1 MIPTSNTKKKLLKDM
16 IQMTLHLNKNNCPN
30 YEKIKYILNESP
42 DLMCRTLEVG
52 GDCLEVIFM
61 KNLIKQEFLN
71 EYVIKYI
78 QQLPIEY
85 ITYSYLL
92 KNIPMNEVKKNLK
105 EQEIISSLL
114 NGFAYI
120 YLSDE
125 SKAFMVNCANPIERS
140 IEKAETE
147 SLVYGPKISFTESLS
162 SNIKIIR
169 RNLNDSNLCT
179 DELKIG
185 ERVKKQVR
193 IIYFKD
199 IADDDT
205 LKTLKEK
212 FENIKTDNISD
223 SSVLAQCLEDN
234 HYSFFPQF
242 ILTELPDR
250 FLYSIL
256 NGRIGVL
263 IDESPI
269 AIIGPANFFSFFEST
284 EDIYLRWSLST
295 FIRFIR
301 LFAMA
306 GSLFLTAFYVAT
318 MTFHSELIP
327 SKLLLIIGQS
337 RSQVPFPP
345 LLEALLLELLI
356 ELLREAGAR
365 LPSKVGQTMGIVGG
379 IVIGQATVEAGLTS
393 NILIIIV
400 AFSALGAFTAPI
412 YEMGTALRIAR
423 FPFIIL
429 AGVWGLNGII
439 IGVCVM
445 MVHLLKL
452 TSLNKPYLA
461 PLYPFRIKDIKYF
474 LIRLPHHFYMRRP
487 VVNRP
492 KDSFRTRWR
501 FKKTEKDLDE
511 F

>member
-1 MIPTSNTKKKLLKDM
+1 M
-16 IQMTLHLNKNNCPN
+16 
-30 YEKIKYILNESP
+30 
-42 DLMCRTLEVG
+42 
-52 GDCLEVIFM
+52 
-61 KNLIKQEFLN
+61 
-71 EYVIKYI
+71 
-78 QQLPIEY
+78 
-85 ITYSYLL
+85 
-92 KNIPMNEVKKNLK
+92 
-105 EQEIISSLL
+105 
-114 NGFAYI
+114 
-120 YLSDE
+120 
-125 SKAFMVNCANPIERS
+125 
-140 IEKAETE
+140 
-147 SLVYGPKISFTESLS
+147 
-162 SNIKIIR
+162 
-169 RNLNDSNLCT
+169 
-179 DELKIG
+179 
-185 ERVKKQVR
+185 
-193 IIYFKD
+193 
-199 IADDDT
+199 
-205 LKTLKEK
+205 
-212 FENIKTDNISD
+212 
-223 SSVLAQCLEDN
+223 
-234 HYSFFPQF
+234 
-242 ILTELPDR
+242 
-250 FLYSIL
+250 
-256 NGRIGVL
+256 
-263 IDESPI
+263 
-269 AIIGPANFFSFFEST
+269 
-284 EDIYLRWSLST
+284 
-295 FIRFIR
+295 
-301 LFAMA
+301 
-306 GSLFLTAFYVAT
+306 
-318 MTFHSELIP
+318 
-327 SKLLLIIGQS
+327 LLIIGQS

-412 YEMGTALRIAR
+412 YEMGTAIRIAR

>member
-1 MIPTSNTKKKLLKDM
+1 MTNT
-16 IQMTLHLNKNNCPN
+16 LNKNNCPN
-30 YEKIKYILNESP
+30 YEKIKYILNQSP
-42 DLMCRTLEVG
+42 DLICRTLEVG
-52 GDCLEVIFM
+52 KDCIEIVFM
-61 KNLIKQEFLN
+61 KNLIKAETVN
-71 EYVIKYI
+71 EYVIKFI
-78 QQLPIEY
+78 QQLPKKD
-85 ITYSYLL
+85 ITYSYLM
-92 KNIPMNEVKKNLK
+92 KNIPIDEVKIDFK

-114 NGFAYI
+114 NGFVYI
-120 YLSDE
+120 YLLEE
-125 SKAFMVNCANPIERS
+125 SKALLVNCANPIERT

-162 SNIKIIR
+162 SNVRIIR
-169 RNLNDSNLCT
+169 QNINNSNLCT
-179 DELKIG
+179 DELEIG
-185 ERVKKQVR
+185 ERVKKQLR
-193 IIYFKD
+193 IIYIKD
-199 IADDDT
+199 LTDEDLLNT
-205 LKTLKEK
+205 LKQKL
-212 FENIKTDNISD
+212 ENIKTDNISD
-223 SSVLAQCLEDN
+223 SSILAQCLEDN

-242 ILTELPDR
+242 IMTELPDR

-256 NGRIGVL
+256 NGKVGILLDR
-263 IDESPI
+263 SPV

-301 LFAMA
+301 LLAMA
-306 GSLFLTAFYVAT
+306 GSLLLTAFYVAII
-318 MTFHSELIP
+318 TFHFELIP
-327 SKLLLIIGQS
+327 SRLLIIIGQS

-345 LLEALLLELLI
+345 FLEALLMEILI

-400 AFSALGAFTAPI
+400 AFSALGAFSAPI
-412 YEMGTALRIAR
+412 YEMGTAIRICR
-423 FPFIIL
+423 FPFIFL
-429 AGVWGLNGII
+429 AGIWGLNGIMV
-439 IGVCVM
+439 GVCVL
-445 MVHLLKL
+445 MVHLLRL

-461 PLYPFRIKDIKYF
+461 PLYPFRIKDLKYF

-492 KDSFRTRWR
+492 LNPFRTGSK

>member
-1 MIPTSNTKKKLLKDM
+1 
-16 IQMTLHLNKNNCPN
+16 MTNHLNEISFPN
-30 YEKIKYILNESP
+30 YEKVKSILNHSP
-42 DLMCRTLEVG
+42 DLICRTLEVG
-52 GDCLEVIFM
+52 GVCLEVIFM
-61 KNLIKQEFLN
+61 KNLIKKELLN

-78 QQLPIEY
+78 QQLPKEC

-92 KNIPMNEVKKNLK
+92 KNIPMDEVMTNLE
-105 EQEIISSLL
+105 EQEVISSLL
-114 NGFAYI
+114 NGFAYV

-125 SKAFMVNCANPIERS
+125 SKAFMVNCSNPIERS

-169 RNLNDSNLCT
+169 QNLNDSKLCT
-179 DELKIG
+179 DELEIG

-193 IIYFKD
+193 IIYLKD
-199 IADDDT
+199 IADDET
-205 LKTLKEK
+205 IKTLKEK
-212 FENIKTDNISD
+212 FENIKTDDISD
-223 SSVLAQCLEDN
+223 SSVLAHYLEDN
-234 HYSFFPQF
+234 HYSIFPQF

-263 IDESPI
+263 IDRSPI
-269 AIIGPANFFSFFEST
+269 AIIGPANFFSFIEST

-295 FIRFIR
+295 LIRFIR
-301 LFAMA
+301 FFAMT
-306 GSLFLTAFYVAT
+306 GSLFFTAFYVAT
-318 MTFHSELIP
+318 MTFHFELIP

-400 AFSALGAFTAPI
+400 AFSALGAFTAPV
-412 YEMGTALRIAR
+412 YEMGTAIRIAR

-429 AGVWGLNGII
+429 AGIWGLNGII
-439 IGVCVM
+439 IGVCVL

-461 PLYPFRIKDIKYF
+461 PLYPFRIKDLKYF
-474 LIRLPHHFYMRRP
+474 LIRLPHHFYKRRP
-487 VVNRP
+487 VVTHP
-492 KDSFRTRWR
+492 KDTFRTRWR

>member
-1 MIPTSNTKKKLLKDM
+1 
-16 IQMTLHLNKNNCPN
+16 MTNHPHKENCPN
-30 YEKIKYILNESP
+30 FEKVKNLLHDSP
-42 DLMCRTLEVG
+42 DLICRTLNVSGKCIEI
-52 GDCLEVIFM
+52 IFV
-61 KNLIKQEFLN
+61 KNLIKPELLN

-78 QQLPIEY
+78 QQLPMEN
-85 ITYSYLL
+85 ITYSYLI
-92 KNIPMNEVKKNLK
+92 KNIPMEELTTDLE
-105 EQEIISSLL
+105 EQKLISSLL
-114 NGFAYI
+114 KGFVYI

-125 SKAFMVNCANPIERS
+125 SKAFMVNCANPLERS

-162 SNIKIIR
+162 SNVKIIR
-169 RNLNDSNLCT
+169 QNINDSNLCT
-179 DELKIG
+179 EEVEIG
-185 ERVKKQVR
+185 ERVKKKVR
-193 IIYFKD
+193 IIYLKD

-205 LKTLKEK
+205 LLTLKERLK
-212 FENIKTDNISD
+212 EIKTDDVND

-250 FLYSIL
+250 FIYSIM
-256 NGRIGVL
+256 NGKIGVL
-263 IDESPI
+263 IDRSPI

-301 LFAMA
+301 LFAMI
-306 GSLFLTAFYVAT
+306 GSLFLTAIYVGI
-318 MTFHSELIP
+318 MTFHYELIP
-327 SKLLLIIGQS
+327 SKLLIIIGQS

-345 LLEALLLELLI
+345 LIEALLLEVLI

-429 AGVWGLNGII
+429 AGTWGFNGIM
-439 IGVCVM
+439 IGVCIL

-461 PLYPFRIKDIKYF
+461 PLYPFRMQDLKYF
-474 LIRLPHHFYMRRP
+474 LLRLPPDVYQKRP

-492 KDSFRTRWR
+492 KNSLR
-501 FKKTEKDLDE
+501 KYVKSNKNNKDLDE
-511 F
+511 Y

>member
-1 MIPTSNTKKKLLKDM
+1 MFQLK
-16 IQMTLHLNKNNCPN
+16 IHLNKNNCPN

-61 KNLIKQEFLN
+61 KNLIKHEFLN

-85 ITYSYLL
+85 ITFSYLL
-92 KNIPMNEVKKNLK
+92 KNIPMDEVKTNFD
-105 EQEIISSLL
+105 EQEVISSLL
-114 NGFAYI
+114 KGFVYI
-120 YLSDE
+120 YLSVE
-125 SKAFMVNCANPIERS
+125 SKAFMVNCTNPIERS

-147 SLVYGPKISFTESLS
+147 SLVYGPKISFTESLT

-169 RNLNDSNLCT
+169 QNLKDSNLCT
-179 DELKIG
+179 DELEIG
-185 ERVKKQVR
+185 ERAKKQVR
-193 IIYFKD
+193 IIYIKD
-199 IADDDT
+199 IADDDI
-205 LKTLKEK
+205 LKTLKER
-212 FENIKTDNISD
+212 FEKIKTDDISD

-263 IDESPI
+263 IDRSPV
-269 AIIGPANFFSFFEST
+269 AIIGPANFLSFFEST

-295 FIRFIR
+295 FIRFVR
-301 LFAMA
+301 LFAMV
-306 GSLFLTAFYVAT
+306 GSLLFTAFYVAT
-318 MTFHSELIP
+318 ITYHFELIP
-327 SKLLLIIGQS
+327 SKLLIIIGQS

-345 LLEALLLELLI
+345 LLEALLLEFLI

-400 AFSALGAFTAPI
+400 AFSALGAFMAPI
-412 YEMGTALRIAR
+412 YEMGTAIRVAR

-429 AGVWGLNGII
+429 AGIWGLNGII
-439 IGVCVM
+439 IGVCVL

-461 PLYPFRIKDIKYF
+461 PLYPFRIEDLKYF
-474 LIRLPHHFYMRRP
+474 LIRLPHHFYMKRP
-487 VVNRP
+487 IVNRP
-492 KDSFRTRWR
+492 LNAIRTRWKS
-501 FKKTEKDLDE
+501 KKTEKDLDE

>member
-1 MIPTSNTKKKLLKDM
+1 MKVQLL
-16 IQMTLHLNKNNCPN
+16 LL
-30 YEKIKYILNESP
+30 
-42 DLMCRTLEVG
+42 DLL
-52 GDCLEVIFM
+52 IF
-61 KNLIKQEFLN
+61 F
-71 EYVIKYI
+71 
-78 QQLPIEY
+78 
-85 ITYSYLL
+85 
-92 KNIPMNEVKKNLK
+92 
-105 EQEIISSLL
+105 
-114 NGFAYI
+114 
-120 YLSDE
+120 
-125 SKAFMVNCANPIERS
+125 R
-140 IEKAETE
+140 
-147 SLVYGPKISFTESLS
+147 
-162 SNIKIIR
+162 
-169 RNLNDSNLCT
+169 
-179 DELKIG
+179 
-185 ERVKKQVR
+185 
-193 IIYFKD
+193 
-199 IADDDT
+199 
-205 LKTLKEK
+205 
-212 FENIKTDNISD
+212 
-223 SSVLAQCLEDN
+223 
-234 HYSFFPQF
+234 
-242 ILTELPDR
+242 
-250 FLYSIL
+250 
-256 NGRIGVL
+256 
-263 IDESPI
+263 
-269 AIIGPANFFSFFEST
+269 FFEST

-501 FKKTEKDLDE
+501 FKKNRKR
-511 F
+511 FR

>member
-1 MIPTSNTKKKLLKDM
+1 MTVHQNKSNILD
-16 IQMTLHLNKNNCPN
+16 
-30 YEKIKYILNESP
+30 YEKIKFKLNESP
-42 DLMCRTLEVG
+42 DLMCRKLEVE
-52 GDCLEVIFM
+52 GDCIHIIFL
-61 KNLIKQEFLN
+61 KNLIKQEVLN
-71 EYVIKYI
+71 EFVIKYI
-78 QQLPIEY
+78 QQLPKEY
-85 ITYSYLL
+85 IQFTYLL
-92 KNIPMNEVKKNLK
+92 KNIPMEEIKANLE

-114 NGFAYI
+114 NGFVYI
-120 YLSDE
+120 YFFDE
-125 SKAFMVNCANPIERS
+125 QKAFMVNCTNPIERS
-140 IEKAETE
+140 LEKAETE
-147 SLVYGPKISFTESLS
+147 SLVYGPKISFTESLT
-162 SNIKIIR
+162 SNVKIIR
-169 RNLNDSNLCT
+169 QNLNDHHLCT
-179 DELKIG
+179 DELTIG

-193 IIYFKD
+193 IVYIKD
-199 IADDDT
+199 ITDDES
-205 LKTLKEK
+205 LKILKEK
-212 FENIKTDNISD
+212 FEKLKTDNISD

-234 HYSFFPQF
+234 HYSLFPQL

-250 FLYSIL
+250 FIYSIL
-256 NGRIGVL
+256 NGRIGVFM
-263 IDESPI
+263 DGSPV

-295 FIRFIR
+295 FIRYTRF
-301 LFAMA
+301 FAMV

-318 MTFHSELIP
+318 MTFHFELIP
-327 SKLLLIIGQS
+327 SKLLLVIGQS

-400 AFSALGAFTAPI
+400 AFSALGAFSAPI
-412 YEMGTALRIAR
+412 YEMGTAVRIAR

-429 AGVWGLNGII
+429 AGVYGLNGII
-439 IGVCVM
+439 VGVCVL

-452 TSLNKPYLA
+452 TSFGRPYLA
-461 PLYPFRIKDIKYF
+461 PLYPFRMKDLKYF
-474 LIRLPHHFYMRRP
+474 FIRLPHHFYRRRP

-492 KDSFRTRWR
+492 KDSIRLKQKFSRT
-501 FKKTEKDLDE
+501 KDLDE

>member
-1 MIPTSNTKKKLLKDM
+1 LK
-16 IQMTLHLNKNNCPN
+16 IHLNKNNCPN

-61 KNLIKQEFLN
+61 KNLIKHEFLN

-85 ITYSYLL
+85 ITFSYLL
-92 KNIPMNEVKKNLK
+92 KNIPMDEVKTNFD
-105 EQEIISSLL
+105 EQEVISSLL
-114 NGFAYI
+114 NGFVYI
-120 YLSDE
+120 YLSVE
-125 SKAFMVNCANPIERS
+125 SKAFMVNCTNPIERS

-147 SLVYGPKISFTESLS
+147 SLVYGPKISFTESLT

-169 RNLNDSNLCT
+169 QNLKDSNLCT
-179 DELKIG
+179 DELEIG
-185 ERVKKQVR
+185 ERAKKQVR
-193 IIYFKD
+193 IIYIKD
-199 IADDDT
+199 IADDDI
-205 LKTLKEK
+205 LKTLKER
-212 FENIKTDNISD
+212 FEKIKTDDISD

-263 IDESPI
+263 IDRSPV
-269 AIIGPANFFSFFEST
+269 AIIGPANFLSFFEST

-301 LFAMA
+301 LFAMV
-306 GSLFLTAFYVAT
+306 GSLLITAFYVAT
-318 MTFHSELIP
+318 ITYHFELIP
-327 SKLLLIIGQS
+327 SKLLIIIGQS

-400 AFSALGAFTAPI
+400 AFSALGAFMAPI
-412 YEMGTALRIAR
+412 YEMGTAIRVAR

-439 IGVCVM
+439 IGVCVL

-461 PLYPFRIKDIKYF
+461 PLYPLRIEDLKYF

-487 VVNRP
+487 TVNRP
-492 KDSFRTRWR
+492 LNAIRTRWKS
-501 FKKTEKDLDE
+501 KKTEKDLDE

>member
-1 MIPTSNTKKKLLKDM
+1 MPTSNNKKNTLKDM
-16 IQMTLHLNKNNCPN
+16 SPMRNHLDKTKCLN
-30 YEKIKYILNESP
+30 YEKIKSILNQSP
-42 DLMCRTLEVG
+42 DLICRKIEVG
-52 GDCLEVIFM
+52 KGSIEVIFM
-61 KNLIKQEFLN
+61 KNLIKHELLN
-71 EYVIKYI
+71 EFVIKFI
-78 QQLPIEY
+78 QQLPMEAVNY
-85 ITYSYLL
+85 TYLV
-92 KNIPMNEVKKNLK
+92 KNIPMVEVKTIN
-105 EQEIISSLL
+105 EEPEIISSLL
-114 NGFAYI
+114 SGFIYI
-120 YLSDE
+120 YFSLE
-125 SKAFMVNCANPIERS
+125 SKSFMVNCSNPIERS

-162 SNIKIIR
+162 SNVQIIR
-169 RNLNDSNLCT
+169 QHVKDSNLCT
-179 DELKIG
+179 DELEIG

-193 IIYFKD
+193 IIYLKD
-199 IADDDT
+199 IVDDDI
-205 LKTLKEK
+205 LKTLKDRLEK
-212 FENIKTDNISD
+212 VKTDDIGDN
-223 SSVLAQCLEDN
+223 SVLAQCLEDN

-263 IDESPI
+263 IDRSPV
-269 AIIGPANFFSFFEST
+269 AIIGPANFLSFFEST
-284 EDIYLRWSLST
+284 EDIYLRWTLST

-306 GSLFLTAFYVAT
+306 GSLLFTAFYVAT
-318 MTFHSELIP
+318 ITYHFELIP
-327 SKLLLIIGQS
+327 SKLLIIIGQS

-400 AFSALGAFTAPI
+400 AFSALGAFMAPI
-412 YEMGTALRIAR
+412 YEMGTAIRVAR

-439 IGVCVM
+439 IGVCIL

-461 PLYPFRIKDIKYF
+461 PLYPFRIKDLKYF
-474 LIRLPHHFYMRRP
+474 LIRLPHHFYLRRP

-492 KDSFRTRWR
+492 VNAFRSRWKSKDT
-501 FKKTEKDLDE
+501 KKDLDE

>member
-1 MIPTSNTKKKLLKDM
+1 MFQLK
-16 IQMTLHLNKNNCPN
+16 IHLNKNNCPN

-61 KNLIKQEFLN
+61 KNLIKHEFLN

-78 QQLPIEY
+78 QQLPKEY
-85 ITYSYLL
+85 ITFSYLL
-92 KNIPMNEVKKNLK
+92 KNIPMDEVKTNFD
-105 EQEIISSLL
+105 EQEVISSLL
-114 NGFAYI
+114 KGFVYI
-120 YLSDE
+120 YLSVE
-125 SKAFMVNCANPIERS
+125 SKAFMVNCTNPIERS

-147 SLVYGPKISFTESLS
+147 SLVYGPKISFTESLT

-169 RNLNDSNLCT
+169 QNLKDSNLCT
-179 DELKIG
+179 DELEIG
-185 ERVKKQVR
+185 ERAKKQVR
-193 IIYFKD
+193 IIYIKD
-199 IADDDT
+199 IADDDI
-205 LKTLKEK
+205 LKTLKER
-212 FENIKTDNISD
+212 FEKIKTDDISD

-263 IDESPI
+263 IDRSPV
-269 AIIGPANFFSFFEST
+269 AIIGPANFLSFFEST

-301 LFAMA
+301 LFAMV
-306 GSLFLTAFYVAT
+306 GSLLFTAFYVAT
-318 MTFHSELIP
+318 ITYHFELIP
-327 SKLLLIIGQS
+327 SKLLIIIGQS

-345 LLEALLLELLI
+345 LLEALLLEFLI

-400 AFSALGAFTAPI
+400 AFSALGAFMAPI
-412 YEMGTALRIAR
+412 YEMGTAIRVAR

-429 AGVWGLNGII
+429 AGIWGLNGII
-439 IGVCVM
+439 IGVCVL

-461 PLYPFRIKDIKYF
+461 PLYPFRIEDLKYF
-474 LIRLPHHFYMRRP
+474 LIRLPHHFYMKRP
-487 VVNRP
+487 IVNRP
-492 KDSFRTRWR
+492 LNAIRTRWKS
-501 FKKTEKDLDE
+501 KKTEKDLDE

>member
-1 MIPTSNTKKKLLKDM
+1 VLRIVKMTNT
-16 IQMTLHLNKNNCPN
+16 TNKNNCPN
-30 YEKIKYILNESP
+30 YKKIKYILNQSP
-42 DLMCRTLEVG
+42 DLLCRTIEVA
-52 GDCLEVIFM
+52 GDCLEVVFM
-61 KNLIKQEFLN
+61 KNLIKTETVN
-71 EYVIKYI
+71 EYIIKFI
-78 QQLPIEY
+78 QQLPKKD
-85 ITYSYLL
+85 ITYPYLM
-92 KNIPMNEVKKNLK
+92 KNIPIGEVKIDFK

-114 NGFAYI
+114 NGFVYI
-120 YLSDE
+120 YLLKE
-125 SKAFMVNCANPIERS
+125 SKALLVNCANPIERS

-147 SLVYGPKISFTESLS
+147 SLVYGPKISFTESLA

-169 RNLNDSNLCT
+169 QNLNNSNLCT
-179 DELKIG
+179 DELEIG
-185 ERVKKQVR
+185 EHVKKQLR
-193 IIYFKD
+193 IIYIKD
-199 IADDDT
+199 LTDEDV
-205 LKTLKEK
+205 LKTLKHK
-212 FENIKTDNISD
+212 LENIITDDISD

-242 ILTELPDR
+242 IMTELPDR

-256 NGRIGVL
+256 NGRVGIL
-263 IDESPI
+263 LDRSPV

-295 FIRFIR
+295 FIRYIR
-301 LFAMA
+301 LLAMA
-306 GSLFLTAFYVAT
+306 GSLLFTAFYVAIIT
-318 MTFHSELIP
+318 YHFELIP
-327 SKLLLIIGQS
+327 SRLLIIIGQS
-337 RSQVPFPP
+337 RSLVPFPP
-345 LLEALLLELLI
+345 FLEVLLMELLI

-400 AFSALGAFTAPI
+400 AFSALGSFSSPI
-412 YEMGTALRIAR
+412 YEMGTAIRICR

-429 AGVWGLNGII
+429 AGIWGLNGIMVGI
-439 IGVCVM
+439 CVL
-445 MVHLLKL
+445 MVHLLRL

-461 PLYPFRIKDIKYF
+461 PLYPFRIKDLKYF

-492 KDSFRTRWR
+492 L
-501 FKKTEKDLDE
+501 KTLRAEWKLKNIDKDLDE

>member
-1 MIPTSNTKKKLLKDM
+1 MKI
-16 IQMTLHLNKNNCPN
+16 HLNKNNCPN

-52 GDCLEVIFM
+52 GGCLEVIFM
-61 KNLIKQEFLN
+61 KNLIKHEFLN

-85 ITYSYLL
+85 ITFSYLL
-92 KNIPMNEVKKNLK
+92 KNIPMDEVKTNFD
-105 EQEIISSLL
+105 EQEVISSLL
-114 NGFAYI
+114 NGFVYI
-120 YLSDE
+120 HLSVE
-125 SKAFMVNCANPIERS
+125 SKAFMVNCTNPIERS

-147 SLVYGPKISFTESLS
+147 SLVYGPKISFTESLT

-169 RNLNDSNLCT
+169 QNLKDSNLCT
-179 DELKIG
+179 DELEIG
-185 ERVKKQVR
+185 ERAKKQVR
-193 IIYFKD
+193 IIYIKD
-199 IADDDT
+199 IADDDI
-205 LKTLKEK
+205 LKTLKER
-212 FENIKTDNISD
+212 FEKIKTDDISD

-263 IDESPI
+263 IDRSPV
-269 AIIGPANFFSFFEST
+269 AIIGPANFLSFFEST

-301 LFAMA
+301 LFAMV
-306 GSLFLTAFYVAT
+306 GSLLITAFYVAT
-318 MTFHSELIP
+318 ITYHFELIP

-400 AFSALGAFTAPI
+400 AFSALGAFMAPI
-412 YEMGTALRIAR
+412 YEMGTAIRVAR

-439 IGVCVM
+439 IGVCVL

-461 PLYPFRIKDIKYF
+461 PLYPLRIEDLKYF

-487 VVNRP
+487 TVNRP
-492 KDSFRTRWR
+492 LNAIRTRWKS
-501 FKKTEKDLDE
+501 KKTEKDLDE